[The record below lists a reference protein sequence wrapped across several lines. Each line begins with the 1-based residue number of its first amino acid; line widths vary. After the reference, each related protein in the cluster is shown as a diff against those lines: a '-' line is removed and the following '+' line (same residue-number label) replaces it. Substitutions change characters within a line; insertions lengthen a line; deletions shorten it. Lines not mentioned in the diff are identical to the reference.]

1 MEEVY
6 LRMFREDDYILI
18 NKWRHDIDIQRL
30 VSAPYRYVSLEI
42 EKQWVASKMSSN
54 KTDVYLAICVKS
66 EEMQEQ
72 MVGYTSIN
80 DIDYVNRKAHL
91 GGILIGE
98 KKYHNGVVVYQAG
111 LKMLELA
118 FDHLN
123 LNRLSASC
131 LVEHKTSTIQIQA
144 RGFKLE
150 GMYKQAIF
158 KDGMY
163 HDQYIFGILK
173 EDFVKMR
180 EEGYYKFNTY
190 MNRIVQLS
198 TNK

>member
-1 MEEVY
+1 MKEVY
-6 LRMFREDDYILI
+6 LRMFKEDDYILI
-18 NKWRHDIDIQRL
+18 NKWRQDVDIQRL

-42 EKQWVASKMSSN
+42 EKQWVASKMLSN
-54 KTDVYLAICVKS
+54 KTDIYLAICVKD
-66 EEMQEQ
+66 EEEQER

-80 DIDYVNRKAHL
+80 DIDYVSRKAHL

-98 KKYHNGVVVYQAG
+98 KKYHNGVVVYQTG

-118 FDHLN
+118 FEHLN

-131 LVEHKTSTIQIQA
+131 LVEHITSVIQIQA

-150 GMYKQAIF
+150 GTLKQAIF
-158 KDGMY
+158 KDGIY
-163 HDQYIFGILK
+163 HDQNIYGILK
-173 EDFVKMR
+173 EDFMKMKL
-180 EEGYYKFNTY
+180 EGYYNFNTY
-190 MNRIVQLS
+190 LNRIAQLN